1 MMSYTNFCTALKV
14 RPMIESTIMALT
26 PAGDC
31 MAKPQDSLTAPIRD
45 HSAQLSLTILDIFL
59 DAINKAK
66 KLILKS
72 LAQNLEQDSLTWR
85 LFSFGNGG

>member
-1 MMSYTNFCTALKV
+1 
-14 RPMIESTIMALT
+14 MIESTIMALT

-59 DAINKAK
+59 DAITKAK

-72 LAQNLEQDSLTWR
+72 LAQNLEQDSMTWR

>member
-1 MMSYTNFCTALKV
+1 MPQIHLLPGTNLIKKQLSSLIYGIVIVSILCMMSYTNFCTALKV

-45 HSAQLSLTILDIFL
+45 HSAQLSLKILDFF
-59 DAINKAK
+59 DAIA
-66 KLILKS
+66 
-72 LAQNLEQDSLTWR
+72 
-85 LFSFGNGG
+85 

>member
-72 LAQNLEQDSLTWR
+72 LAQNLEQDSMTWR